1 MYLNHTHIQLLD
13 LFVFTVVVHF
23 HLEQEKKTNTK
34 FWFSDYAI
42 RRLTPN
48 RRFYKLIF
56 SDTIRSNLRIA
67 VQYKFLLIQCLMI

>member
-34 FWFSDYAI
+34 F
-42 RRLTPN
+42 
-48 RRFYKLIF
+48 
-56 SDTIRSNLRIA
+56 
-67 VQYKFLLIQCLMI
+67 